1 MSNVTNITISCTYD
15 FMLNASDKCAFA
27 KLYCDSENDLA
38 DFYYCSFID
47 GNILYM
53 APIII
58 GGLFLAFLLLGS
70 TADNYLTPALESL
83 AKKFHFSETLAGVT
97 LLAFANGAPDVLSS
111 FSASSGNSQGI
122 FLSLG
127 AIFGAGL
134 FVTTFV
140 FARII

>member
-1 MSNVTNITISCTYD
+1 MANNTNYSCVYTD
-15 FMLNASDKCAFA
+15 IQDVSDKCWFA
-27 KLYCDSENDLA
+27 KEHCMDDVPLA
-38 DFYYCSFID
+38 KFYYCSFID

-53 APIII
+53 TPIIM

-111 FSASSGNSQGI
+111 FSASSGNS
-122 FLSLG
+122 
-127 AIFGAGL
+127 
-134 FVTTFV
+134 
-140 FARII
+140 